1 MAKRYENGPS
11 RVTDRLMLNSDLRI
25 LYCIGLYRAVLVTIF
40 YVHTKYCLVP
50 IINNDHSAS
59 AQSYTEHCDSWKFNR
74 PHTKVVKCKVTCT

>member
-40 YVHTKYCLVP
+40 YAHTKYCL
-50 IINNDHSAS
+50 
-59 AQSYTEHCDSWKFNR
+59 
-74 PHTKVVKCKVTCT
+74 